1 MRVLQ
6 FEFSGLRL
14 ALRRKKLALCLI
26 AGAGFFAGVTAA
38 ASDIA
43 IQKTVSDATLAPGAA
58 VDFTITV
65 HNLGPFVA
73 NTVKVIEWLPSELVI
88 PPGVAPFMSHGDY
101 EVATGLWVIDQLAV
115 GESAVLVVPAQAVAD
130 PLPQCVVNEA
140 IVSPYPDD
148 PDPYNDRASVA
159 VHAPGVDRCVDLSIA
174 QTSFMLAEPY
184 CANSTR
190 VLMTLSVTNYGP
202 DPARQ
207 VRVDVADAPDVVPG
221 LVFDDPLCIV
231 SGTTTCILAELAAG
245 ESVLLSLRSQQFR
258 NSDGREVTVTAT
270 VTSPDPETGLGDGQS
285 IQSWYVP
292 AFGDCTYDLG
302 SSGGSSCFIATAA
315 YGSPLHPHVA
325 SLRRFRDRH
334 LLTHAAGRRLVDL
347 YYRYSPPAADFIA
360 ERPALRAVVR
370 TMLWPVV
377 FLVESPLLAVV
388 SICVFAA
395 GWWGA
400 VRVRRIRRAVGWRMV
415 QRHAARPFGRCL
427 PDGTER
433 GR

>member
-148 PDPYNDRASVA
+148 PDPYNDRASAA
-159 VHAPGVDRCVDLSIA
+159 VHAPGIDRCVDLSIA
-174 QTSFMLAEPY
+174 QSSFMLAEPF

-190 VLMTLSVTNYGP
+190 VLMTLSVTNFGP

-221 LVFDDPLCIV
+221 LVFDDPLCTV

>member
-221 LVFDDPLCIV
+221 LVFDDPLCTV

>member
-1 MRVLQ
+1 MARQVI
-6 FEFSGLRL
+6 F
-14 ALRRKKLALCLI
+14 ALCLP
-26 AGAGFFAGVTAA
+26 AFAWLDGSTTAVA
-38 ASDIA
+38 ADIA
-43 IQKTVSDATLAPGAA
+43 VEKTVSDPTLAPGAA
-58 VDFTITV
+58 VEFMVTV
-65 HNLGPFVA
+65 RNLGPFAA
-73 NTVKVIEWLPSELVI
+73 NTVHVIELLPPELVI
-88 PPGVAPFMSHGDY
+88 PPGVAPFTSHGNYDP
-101 EVATGLWVIDQLAV
+101 AIGLWTIEELAE
-115 GESAVLVVPAQAVAD
+115 GESAVLVVPAQGGVD
-130 PLPQCVVNEA
+130 PLPPCVVNEA

-148 PDPYNDRASVA
+148 PDPYNDRASAA
-159 VHAPGVDRCVDLSIA
+159 VHAPGIDRCVDLSIA
-174 QTSFMLAEPY
+174 QSSFMLAEPF

-221 LVFDDPLCIV
+221 LVFDDPLCTV